1 MRTFVVCAAIV
12 FGLAAAASATSTNS
26 DWFARTWQTD
36 DGLPYNTIQG
46 MVQTSDGY
54 LWLGTPAGLV
64 NFDGA
69 RFQKFEFTNSIFTG
83 NRGVVTMIRSADG
96 GVWMAMNRGAVAY
109 LNGSRT
115 KVFTAADG
123 LADFQV
129 HELAEAGD
137 GTLWISFVG
146 GEGRRIKDG
155 KVMRLP
161 PDETL
166 PNLLSVVS
174 DAGKNIWAV
183 TGNGELVVY
192 REGEIHHL
200 AHLGDMTAELAAAK
214 DEGIWV
220 CAGTRLLRFYP
231 DGRITNDG
239 DFNTGRCAALM
250 EDSQG
255 GVWIGTAFG
264 GLIRY
269 DGTTFET
276 IATSRPR
283 IQSLLEDR
291 EGNIWVG
298 TIGGGLNR
306 IRRRV
311 VQIEGTEA
319 GLPIE
324 TVRSLAEDAQGTIW
338 AATENGMLARR
349 FDGGWRSLSANEN
362 WKQYNVSS
370 VTSDHQGGLWLGT
383 RNHKLLHW
391 REGQSVPE
399 EIALAGNVLSL
410 VACTNGDVWVGEI
423 AEKGHCLQ
431 HLHAGTLTTHRF
443 PDVRTIRAAVQDA
456 NGTIWFA
463 SARGDL
469 LRVQGDEV
477 TREPLPESDAGRSIH
492 CLAATADGS
501 LWIGYDGLGVG
512 WLKAGRYHRFS
523 AAQGLFN
530 DYVSQIVG
538 DDQGWLWF
546 GSDHGIFKA
555 RERDFEDVVAG
566 KLSRVDCV
574 YYGSGEGA
582 ANLQA
587 NFGSAPGALR
597 SHDGKIWI
605 PTRSGLAEIN
615 PDLIHNRTDQL
626 PVLTQVIVDERTIA
640 RRNTIADDITGDQ
653 AVMDLAAEKIKLQ
666 VPPDYRRL
674 RIEFT
679 TLSFVGIDNIRF
691 RYRLIGL
698 DRDWQEAGEQR
709 YTTYSRLPAGEYT
722 FEVMACNSEGVWNA
736 AGTQLSF
743 TVLPFFWNTWWFRIL
758 AGCLLLA
765 VVVGSVRYFEV
776 KRTQRQLARL
786 ENEHAI
792 ERERARIA
800 RDLHD
805 DLGGSLTK
813 VALLSELAL
822 KRRHDPARAGE
833 SVEAISKTARDAIK
847 SLDETVWAISP
858 RNDTLPHLIDYIGQS
873 AVEFLNAA
881 GINCRVDLIDSLP
894 PLAVSARVRHHVFL
908 AVKEVLTNIARHAE
922 ANEVRLRTAVDHRT
936 VAMTIE
942 DNGHGFT
949 PSPDRPF
956 ADGLHNLRQR
966 MADIG
971 GECEVAST
979 PGAGT
984 KVRLMFP
991 SGLEDQ

>member
-1 MRTFVVCAAIV
+1 MRTFVFSAAIV
-12 FGLAAAASATSTNS
+12 FGLAAAAFATSTNS
-26 DWFARTWQTD
+26 DWFARTWQAD
-36 DGLPYNTIQG
+36 DGLPHNTING
-46 MVQTSDGY
+46 VVQTPDGY

-69 RFQKFEFTNSIFTG
+69 RFQKFEFTNSIFEG
-83 NRGVVTMIRSADG
+83 NRGVVTMIRSANG
-96 GVWMAMNRGAVAY
+96 GLWLAMNRGAVAY
-109 LNGSRT
+109 LNGGRT

-129 HELAEAGD
+129 HELAEGGD
-137 GTLWISFVG
+137 GTLWVSFVG
-146 GEGRRIKDG
+146 GPGRRIKDG
-155 KVMRLP
+155 KVMGLSS
-161 PDETL
+161 DEKL
-166 PNLLSVVS
+166 PNLFSVTA
-174 DAGKNIWAV
+174 DAKENIWAV
-183 TGNGELVVY
+183 TDGGDLAVY
-192 REGEIHHL
+192 QEGKMHPR
-200 AHLGDMTAELAAAK
+200 ARLGDTTAKLAAAK
-214 DEGIWV
+214 NNGIWA
-220 CAGTRLLRFYP
+220 CANAHLLRFYP
-231 DGRITNDG
+231 DGRMTNCG
-239 DFNTGRCAALM
+239 DFNADHCNALM

-255 GVWIGTAFG
+255 GVWIGTVFG

-269 DGTTFET
+269 DGTKFET
-276 IATSRPR
+276 IATSRPG
-283 IQSLLEDR
+283 IQSILEDR
-291 EGNIWVG
+291 EGNIWAG

-324 TVRSLAEDAQGTIW
+324 TVRSLGEDAQGTIW
-338 AATENGMLARR
+338 AVTENGMLARH
-349 FDGGWRSLSANEN
+349 ANGEWQSFSTDDN
-362 WKQYNVSS
+362 WKQYNLSC
-370 VTSDHQGGLWLGT
+370 VTSDYEGGLWLGT

-391 REGQSVPE
+391 HEGQSVPE
-399 EIALAGNVLSL
+399 EITLAGNVFSL
-410 VACTNGDVWVGEI
+410 VACTNGDVWMGEI

-431 HLHAGTLTTHRF
+431 HLHGGALTTYRF

-469 LRVQGDEV
+469 LRVQGDDV
-477 TREPLPESDAGRSIH
+477 VRESLPESDAGRAIH
-492 CLAATADGS
+492 CLAATADGA

-512 WLKAGRYHRFS
+512 WLKAGRYHRIS

-530 DYVSQIVG
+530 DYISQIVG
-538 DDQGWLWF
+538 DDNGWLWF

-555 RERDFEDVVAG
+555 REKDLEDVADG

-587 NFGSAPGALR
+587 NFGSAPGALHSR
-597 SHDGKIWI
+597 DGKIWI

-615 PDLIHNRTDQL
+615 PDLIHNRIDQL
-626 PVLTQVIVDERTIA
+626 PVLTQVVVDEQTIA
-640 RRNTIADDITGDQ
+640 RRNTIADDITGNH
-653 AVMDLAAEKIKLQ
+653 AVVDLSAKRIELPLA
-666 VPPDYRRL
+666 PDYRRL

-679 TLSFVGIDNIRF
+679 TLGFIGIENIRF
-691 RYRLIGL
+691 RFRLIGL
-698 DRDWQEAGEQR
+698 DQDWQDAGEQR
-709 YTTYSRLPAGEYT
+709 YVTYSRLPAGDYT
-722 FEVMACNSEGVWNA
+722 FEIIACNSEGVWNTA
-736 AGTQLSF
+736 SSKIAF
-743 TVLPFFWNTWWFRIL
+743 KVLPFFWNTWWCRIL
-758 AGCLLLA
+758 GGLLLLA
-765 VVVGSVRYFEV
+765 AVVGSVRYFEAR
-776 KRTQRQLARL
+776 RTQRRLARL
-786 ENEHAI
+786 EYEHAI

-822 KRRHDPARAGE
+822 KRRHDPAKAGE
-833 SVEAISKTARDAIK
+833 SVEAISKTARHAIK

-873 AVEFLNAA
+873 ALEFLNAA

-894 PLAVSARVRHHVFL
+894 PLAVSAKVRHHVFL

-922 ANEVRLRTAVDHRT
+922 ANEVRLRTAVNKRIVT
-936 VAMTIE
+936 MSIE

-949 PSPDRPF
+949 QAPDRPF

-966 MADIG
+966 MAEIG
-971 GECEVAST
+971 GECDVASA

-984 KVRLMFP
+984 KVQLIFP
-991 SGLEDQ
+991 AGQNDH